1 MKKKQWTKIR
11 NSIAALIFTAVM
23 SGCQTG
29 GVHPFT
35 TMFEKKYPH
44 LEIEQ
49 AVHEL
54 SVPET
59 ASANTAEG
67 QVVTA
72 MHETSPRQEASW

>member
-1 MKKKQWTKIR
+1 
-11 NSIAALIFTAVM
+11 
-23 SGCQTG
+23 
-29 GVHPFT
+29 
-35 TMFEKKYPH
+35 MFEKKDPH